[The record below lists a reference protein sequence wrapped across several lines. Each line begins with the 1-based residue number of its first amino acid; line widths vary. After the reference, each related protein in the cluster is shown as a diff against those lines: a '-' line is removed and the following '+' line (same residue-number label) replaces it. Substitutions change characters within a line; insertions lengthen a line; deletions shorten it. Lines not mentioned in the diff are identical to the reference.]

1 MAHQTGLSVG
11 RVEGFGPKPVGQR
24 VGPKPVG
31 QRVQVVMSARV
42 ACALLELRTM
52 TVTFSGECR

>member
-11 RVEGFGPKPVGQR
+11 RVKGFGPQ
-24 VGPKPVG
+24 PVG